1 MHSPVKTHNQLIN
14 EKSPYLLQHADNPVN
29 WYPWG
34 PEAFEKAKAEDKP
47 VFLSIGYSTC
57 HWCHVMAHESFE
69 DRVVADRLNRHF
81 VSIKVDKEERPDID
95 SVYMSVC
102 QAFTG
107 SGGWPTSIFMTPEQQ
122 PFFAGTYFP
131 KTARYGSV
139 GFIEL
144 LDAIAAQWADDRSA
158 LIKAGERIVAHL
170 DQPENKGGSIDQGL
184 IAAARDQFAQTYD
197 AQWGGF
203 GRAPKFPAPHN
214 LLFLLDV
221 YEDQKDAQALRMVEH
236 TLTQMYRGGLYDH
249 IGYGFSRYSTDHKFL
264 VPHFEKMLYDNA
276 WLILCYT
283 RAHWITKNPLYL
295 GIAKNCAAYIGR
307 EMTDPQG
314 GFYSAQDADSDGVE
328 GKYYVF
334 EPGEITRILGE
345 DKGGGFNHCYDITA
359 QGNFEG
365 KSIPNLLISEKDSN
379 EYAAL
384 MPQLCEYRKTRTR
397 LHLDDKILTSWNS
410 MMIVALAGLYRA
422 TGDQP
427 YLLMATRA
435 QRFIEEHLRAGDA
448 LHVSWR
454 DGTTSGGTT
463 SGAGFLDDYAFYIM
477 ALLELHEATG
487 AAPYLSEAHK
497 LCQRT
502 VRDFF
507 DDENGGFYLMGQG
520 SEPLIL
526 RPKDTYDS
534 ATPSGNSAM
543 AQNLVRLYNL
553 TADEQYGSLAQKQLE
568 YLSAVA
574 SHYPAGYTAFL
585 SALQRSIDPPEQITV
600 VLKDAGDIQMLQG
613 EASFHAHI
621 TVLNQPTD
629 EYPLVNGQTTFYV
642 CSGHSCRSPSNQ
654 YQRI

>member
-1 MHSPVKTHNQLIN
+1 MHSTLQTHNQLIN
-14 EKSPYLLQHADNPVN
+14 EKSPYLLQHAHNPVN

-34 PEAFEKAKAEDKP
+34 PAAFEKAKAEDKP

-69 DRVVADRLNRHF
+69 DRAVADRLNRHF

-107 SGGWPTSIFMTPEQQ
+107 SGGWPTSVFMTPEQQ

-144 LDAIAAQWADDRSA
+144 LDAIAAQWADGRDA
-158 LIKAGERIVAHL
+158 LIEAGERIVAHL
-170 DQPENKGGSIDQGL
+170 DRPKNSRGSIDRGL
-184 IAAARDQFAQTYD
+184 IAAARDQLGQAYD
-197 AQWGGF
+197 QRWGGF
-203 GRAPKFPAPHN
+203 GSAPKFPAPHN

-221 YEDQKDAQALRMVEH
+221 YEDQKDAQALGMVEH

-264 VPHFEKMLYDNA
+264 APHFEKMLYDNA

-307 EMTDPQG
+307 EMTHPQG

-328 GKYYVF
+328 GKYYLF
-334 EPGEITRILGE
+334 EPSEITRILGQDE
-345 DKGGGFNHCYDITA
+345 GGRFNRCYDITA
-359 QGNFEG
+359 KGNFEG
-365 KSIPNLLISEKDSN
+365 KSIPNLLASEKDSN
-379 EYAAL
+379 EFAAL
-384 MPQLCEYRKTRTR
+384 MPRLCEYRKERNR

-435 QRFIEEHLRAGDA
+435 QRFIEEHLWAGDA

-454 DGTTSGGTT
+454 DGATSGE
-463 SGAGFLDDYAFYIM
+463 GFLDDYAFAIM
-477 ALLELHEATG
+477 ALLELHRATG
-487 AAPYLSEAHK
+487 DAPYLDRAQR
-497 LCQRT
+497 LCQST

-507 DDENGGFYLMGQG
+507 DDENGGFYLMGRG

-543 AQNLVRLYNL
+543 AQNLVALYNL
-553 TADEQYGSLAQKQLE
+553 TADERYGELAQKQLE
-568 YLSAVA
+568 YLSASA
-574 SHYPAGYTAFL
+574 SHHPAGYTAFL
-585 SALQRSIDPPEQITV
+585 SALLHSINPPEKITV
-600 VLKDAGDIQMLQG
+600 VEKGANALQMLRG

-621 TVLNQPTD
+621 TVLDQPTD
-629 EYPLVNGQTTFYV
+629 AYPLVGDQTTFYV
-642 CSGHSCRSPSNQ
+642 CSGRSCRPPSNQ
-654 YQRI
+654 YQRH